1 MLFKDKELLICTI
14 LFANN
19 LVNVLASALATKI
32 LIELT
37 NTDGIFYATVIMTLM
52 ILVFGELIPKT
63 LALSKADSFALKIS
77 PFLRFL
83 VILLYPLTFSLNF
96 IVYILLKIV
105 GVNYSNF
112 KKEEISEKREEE
124 LRGAIDL
131 HGEDS
136 SGEEKNMLKSILD
149 LDEITVGSIMI
160 PRKDIFSLSNK
171 ISYND
176 LLNKLED
183 SPHSR
188 IPIWEKNPENITG
201 VFHVRTLISLKNPDS
216 KKFDIKSLCQKPWF
230 IPESTK
236 LDNQL
241 MEFKKRKEHFSI
253 VVDEYGEFLGIV
265 TLEDIIEEI
274 VGDID
279 DEQDR
284 LKISKKVKGI
294 KSMSPTSFLVKGNV
308 NIRDLNKELNIN
320 LPINSNVS
328 TVAGLVLYESR
339 TIPKTKQVFSFFDL
353 KFEILN
359 KNNNQ
364 ITLLKITKK
373 KKLTFPKKNTIVN
386 MGSFFLVIKDLFEK
400 VLIDQRL
407 VIIDHNSSAYEAAVS
422 MLKNKCGALLVC
434 DNKNEDS
441 LMGIISER
449 DLTFRVIPK
458 NLDPKKTKVS
468 KIMTKNVETIQPNR
482 TTFDAIQIMKSKG
495 FRHLPVVEKKKI
507 IGILSMRDLY
517 DYANNELQ
525 DSLKKHQEFMFGTG
539 YGS

>member
-1 MLFKDKELLICTI
+1 MDLPLHILIGSIVGLVILSAFFSGSETSLTSASKPRMHNLAKSGKKNAKIFEDLFRDKELLICTI

-37 NTDGIFYATVIMTLM
+37 NTDGIFYATIIMTLM

-63 LALSKADSFALKIS
+63 LALSKADNYALKIS
-77 PFLRFL
+77 PFIRLL
-83 VILLYPLTFSLNF
+83 VILLYPLTFTLNF

-136 SGEEKNMLKSILD
+136 SRDEKNMLKSILD

-160 PRKDIFSLSNK
+160 PRKDIFSLPVK
-171 ISYND
+171 ITYND
-176 LLNKLED
+176 LLEQLEN

-188 IPIWEKNPENITG
+188 IPIWEKNPENIIG
-201 VFHVRTLISLKNPDS
+201 VFHVRRLISYKNSDS
-216 KKFDIKSLCQKPWF
+216 KKFNIKSLCQKPWF

-279 DEQDR
+279 DEQDM
-284 LKISKKVKGI
+284 LKTSKKVTGI
-294 KSMSPTSFLVKGNV
+294 KPISPSSFLVEGNV

-320 LPINSNVS
+320 LQINNNVS

-353 KFEILN
+353 NFEIV
-359 KNNNQ
+359 KKKNNQ

-373 KKLTFPKKNTIVN
+373 KV
-386 MGSFFLVIKDLFEK
+386 
-400 VLIDQRL
+400 
-407 VIIDHNSSAYEAAVS
+407 
-422 MLKNKCGALLVC
+422 
-434 DNKNEDS
+434 
-441 LMGIISER
+441 
-449 DLTFRVIPK
+449 
-458 NLDPKKTKVS
+458 
-468 KIMTKNVETIQPNR
+468 
-482 TTFDAIQIMKSKG
+482 
-495 FRHLPVVEKKKI
+495 
-507 IGILSMRDLY
+507 
-517 DYANNELQ
+517 
-525 DSLKKHQEFMFGTG
+525 
-539 YGS
+539 

>member
-1 MLFKDKELLICTI
+1 MDIPLHILIGSIVGLVILSAFFSGSETSLTSASKPRMHNLAKSGKKNAKIFEDLFRDKELLICTI

-19 LVNVLASALATKI
+19 LVNVFASALATKI

-37 NTDGIFYATVIMTLM
+37 DTDGIFYATIIMTLM

-63 LALSKADSFALKIS
+63 LALSKADNYALKIS
-77 PFLRFL
+77 PFIRLL
-83 VILLYPLTFSLNF
+83 VILLYPLTFTLNF

-136 SGEEKNMLKSILD
+136 SRDEKNMLKSILD

-160 PRKDIFSLSNK
+160 PRKDIFSLPVK
-171 ISYND
+171 ITYND
-176 LLNKLED
+176 LLEQLEN

-188 IPIWEKNPENITG
+188 IPIWEKNPENIIG
-201 VFHVRTLISLKNPDS
+201 VFHVRRLISYKNSDS
-216 KKFDIKSLCQKPWF
+216 KKFNIKSLCQKPWF

-279 DEQDR
+279 DEQDM
-284 LKISKKVKGI
+284 LKTSKKVTGI
-294 KSMSPTSFLVKGNV
+294 KPISPSSFLVEGNV

-320 LPINSNVS
+320 LQINNNVS

-339 TIPKTKQVFSFFDL
+339 TIPKTQQVFSFFDL
-353 KFEILN
+353 NFEIL
-359 KNNNQ
+359 KKKNNQ

-373 KKLTFPKKNTIVN
+373 KV
-386 MGSFFLVIKDLFEK
+386 
-400 VLIDQRL
+400 
-407 VIIDHNSSAYEAAVS
+407 
-422 MLKNKCGALLVC
+422 
-434 DNKNEDS
+434 
-441 LMGIISER
+441 
-449 DLTFRVIPK
+449 
-458 NLDPKKTKVS
+458 
-468 KIMTKNVETIQPNR
+468 
-482 TTFDAIQIMKSKG
+482 
-495 FRHLPVVEKKKI
+495 
-507 IGILSMRDLY
+507 
-517 DYANNELQ
+517 
-525 DSLKKHQEFMFGTG
+525 
-539 YGS
+539 

>member
-1 MLFKDKELLICTI
+1 MDIPLHILIGSIVGLVILSAFFSGSETSLTSASKPRMHNLAKSGKKNAKIFEDLFKDKELLICTI

-37 NTDGIFYATVIMTLM
+37 NTDGIFYATIIMTLM

-63 LALSKADSFALKIS
+63 LALSKADNYALKIS
-77 PFLRFL
+77 PFIRLL
-83 VILLYPLTFSLNF
+83 VILLYPLTFTLNF

-136 SGEEKNMLKSILD
+136 SRDEKNMLKSILD

-160 PRKDIFSLSNK
+160 PRKDIFSLPVK
-171 ISYND
+171 ITYND
-176 LLNKLED
+176 LLEQLEN

-188 IPIWEKNPENITG
+188 IPIWEKNPENIIG
-201 VFHVRTLISLKNPDS
+201 VFHVRRLISYKNSDS
-216 KKFDIKSLCQKPWF
+216 KKFNIKSLCQKPWF

-279 DEQDR
+279 DEQDM
-284 LKISKKVKGI
+284 LKTSKKVTGI
-294 KSMSPTSFLVKGNV
+294 KPISPSSFLVEGNV
-308 NIRDLNKELNIN
+308 TIRDLNKELNIN
-320 LPINSNVS
+320 LQINNNVS

-353 KFEILN
+353 NFEIL
-359 KNNNQ
+359 KKKNNQ

-373 KKLTFPKKNTIVN
+373 KV
-386 MGSFFLVIKDLFEK
+386 
-400 VLIDQRL
+400 
-407 VIIDHNSSAYEAAVS
+407 
-422 MLKNKCGALLVC
+422 
-434 DNKNEDS
+434 
-441 LMGIISER
+441 
-449 DLTFRVIPK
+449 
-458 NLDPKKTKVS
+458 
-468 KIMTKNVETIQPNR
+468 
-482 TTFDAIQIMKSKG
+482 
-495 FRHLPVVEKKKI
+495 
-507 IGILSMRDLY
+507 
-517 DYANNELQ
+517 
-525 DSLKKHQEFMFGTG
+525 
-539 YGS
+539 

>member
-1 MLFKDKELLICTI
+1 MDLPLHILIGSIIGLVILSAFFSGSETSLTSASKPRMHNLAKSGKKNAKIFETLFKDKELLICTI

-37 NTDGIFYATVIMTLM
+37 NTDGIFYATIIMTLM
-52 ILVFGELIPKT
+52 ILIFGELIPKT
-63 LALSKADSFALKIS
+63 LALSKSDTYALKIS
-77 PFLRFL
+77 PFIRFL
-83 VILLYPLTFSLNF
+83 VILLYPLTVTLNF
-96 IVYILLKIV
+96 IVYVLLKIV

-136 SGEEKNMLKSILD
+136 SRDEKNMLKSILD

-160 PRKDIFSLSNK
+160 PRKDIFSLPAN
-171 ISYND
+171 INFNN
-176 LLNKLED
+176 LIEKLEE

-188 IPIWEKNPENITG
+188 IPIWEKNPENIIG
-201 VFHVRTLISLKNPDS
+201 VFHVRRLISQKNPDP
-216 KKFDIKSLCQKPWF
+216 KKFNIKLLCQKPWF

-279 DEQDR
+279 DEQDM

-294 KSMSPTSFLVKGNV
+294 KSLSPSNFLVKGNV
-308 NIRDLNKELNIN
+308 SIRDLNKELNIN
-320 LPINSNVS
+320 LPINNNVS
-328 TVAGLVLYESR
+328 TIAGLVLYESR
-339 TIPKTKQVFSFFDL
+339 TIPKTKQIFSFFDL

-359 KNNNQ
+359 KTNNQ
-364 ITLLKITKK
+364 ITLLKISKK
-373 KKLTFPKKNTIVN
+373 K
-386 MGSFFLVIKDLFEK
+386 D
-400 VLIDQRL
+400 
-407 VIIDHNSSAYEAAVS
+407 
-422 MLKNKCGALLVC
+422 
-434 DNKNEDS
+434 
-441 LMGIISER
+441 
-449 DLTFRVIPK
+449 
-458 NLDPKKTKVS
+458 
-468 KIMTKNVETIQPNR
+468 
-482 TTFDAIQIMKSKG
+482 
-495 FRHLPVVEKKKI
+495 
-507 IGILSMRDLY
+507 
-517 DYANNELQ
+517 
-525 DSLKKHQEFMFGTG
+525 
-539 YGS
+539 

>member
-1 MLFKDKELLICTI
+1 MDIPLHILIGSIIGLVILSAFFSGSETSLTSASKPRMHNLAKSGKKNAKIFETLFKDKELLICTI

-32 LIELT
+32 LIEIT
-37 NTDGIFYATVIMTLM
+37 NTDGILYATVIMTLM

-63 LALSKADSFALKIS
+63 LALSKSDSYALKIA
-77 PFLRFL
+77 PFIRFL
-83 VILLYPLTFSLNF
+83 VILLYPLTVSLNF
-96 IVYILLKIV
+96 FVYILLKIV

-131 HGEDS
+131 HGDDS
-136 SGEEKNMLKSILD
+136 SREEKNMLKSILD

-160 PRKDIFSLSNK
+160 PRKDIFSLSVK
-171 ISYND
+171 ISYHD

-188 IPIWEKNPENITG
+188 IPIWEKNPENIIG
-201 VFHVRTLISLKNPDS
+201 VFHVRRLISLKNIDS
-216 KKFDIKSLCQKPWF
+216 KNFNIKLLCQKPWF

-279 DEQDR
+279 DEQDM
-284 LKISKKVKGI
+284 LKISQKVKGI
-294 KSMSPTSFLVKGNV
+294 KTLSSSSFLVKGNV
-308 NIRDLNKELNIN
+308 NLRDLNKELNTN
-320 LPINSNVS
+320 LPINNNIS

-359 KNNNQ
+359 KTNNQ

-373 KKLTFPKKNTIVN
+373 N
-386 MGSFFLVIKDLFEK
+386 
-400 VLIDQRL
+400 
-407 VIIDHNSSAYEAAVS
+407 
-422 MLKNKCGALLVC
+422 
-434 DNKNEDS
+434 
-441 LMGIISER
+441 
-449 DLTFRVIPK
+449 
-458 NLDPKKTKVS
+458 
-468 KIMTKNVETIQPNR
+468 
-482 TTFDAIQIMKSKG
+482 
-495 FRHLPVVEKKKI
+495 
-507 IGILSMRDLY
+507 
-517 DYANNELQ
+517 
-525 DSLKKHQEFMFGTG
+525 
-539 YGS
+539 

>member
-1 MLFKDKELLICTI
+1 MDLPLHILIGSIVGLVILSAFFSGSETSLTSASKPRMHNLAKSGKKNAKIFEDLFRDKELLICTI

-37 NTDGIFYATVIMTLM
+37 NTDGIFYATIIMTLM

-63 LALSKADSFALKIS
+63 LALSKADNYALKIS
-77 PFLRFL
+77 PFIRLL
-83 VILLYPLTFSLNF
+83 VILLYPLTFTLNF

-136 SGEEKNMLKSILD
+136 SRDEKNMLKSILD

-160 PRKDIFSLSNK
+160 PRKDIFSLPVK
-171 ISYND
+171 ITYND
-176 LLNKLED
+176 LLEQLEN

-188 IPIWEKNPENITG
+188 IPIWEKNPENIIG
-201 VFHVRTLISLKNPDS
+201 VFHVRRLISYKNSDS
-216 KKFDIKSLCQKPWF
+216 KKFNIKSLCQKPWF

-279 DEQDR
+279 DEQDM
-284 LKISKKVKGI
+284 LKTSKKVTGI
-294 KSMSPTSFLVKGNV
+294 KPLSPSSFLVEGNV

-320 LPINSNVS
+320 LQINNNVS

-353 KFEILN
+353 NFEIL
-359 KNNNQ
+359 KKKNNQ

-373 KKLTFPKKNTIVN
+373 KV
-386 MGSFFLVIKDLFEK
+386 
-400 VLIDQRL
+400 
-407 VIIDHNSSAYEAAVS
+407 
-422 MLKNKCGALLVC
+422 
-434 DNKNEDS
+434 
-441 LMGIISER
+441 
-449 DLTFRVIPK
+449 
-458 NLDPKKTKVS
+458 
-468 KIMTKNVETIQPNR
+468 
-482 TTFDAIQIMKSKG
+482 
-495 FRHLPVVEKKKI
+495 
-507 IGILSMRDLY
+507 
-517 DYANNELQ
+517 
-525 DSLKKHQEFMFGTG
+525 
-539 YGS
+539 

>member
-1 MLFKDKELLICTI
+1 MDLPLHILIGSIIGLVILSAFFSGSETSLTSASKPRMHNLAKSGKKNAKIFETLFKDKELLICTI

-37 NTDGIFYATVIMTLM
+37 NTDGIFYATIIMTLM
-52 ILVFGELIPKT
+52 ILIFGELIPKT
-63 LALSKADSFALKIS
+63 LALSKSDTYALKIS
-77 PFLRFL
+77 PFIRFL
-83 VILLYPLTFSLNF
+83 VILLYPLTVTLNF
-96 IVYILLKIV
+96 IVYVLLKIV

-136 SGEEKNMLKSILD
+136 SRDEKNMLKSILD

-160 PRKDIFSLSNK
+160 PRKDIFSLPAN
-171 ISYND
+171 INFNN
-176 LLNKLED
+176 LIEKLDE

-188 IPIWEKNPENITG
+188 IPIWEKNPENIIG
-201 VFHVRTLISLKNPDS
+201 VFHVRRLISQKNPDP
-216 KKFDIKSLCQKPWF
+216 KKFNIKLLCQKPWF

-279 DEQDR
+279 DEQDM

-294 KSMSPTSFLVKGNV
+294 KSLSPSNFLVKGNV
-308 NIRDLNKELNIN
+308 SIRDLNKELNIN
-320 LPINSNVS
+320 LPINNNVS
-328 TVAGLVLYESR
+328 TIAGLVLYESR
-339 TIPKTKQVFSFFDL
+339 TIPKTKQIFSFFDL

-359 KNNNQ
+359 KTNNQ
-364 ITLLKITKK
+364 ITLLKISKK
-373 KKLTFPKKNTIVN
+373 K
-386 MGSFFLVIKDLFEK
+386 D
-400 VLIDQRL
+400 
-407 VIIDHNSSAYEAAVS
+407 
-422 MLKNKCGALLVC
+422 
-434 DNKNEDS
+434 
-441 LMGIISER
+441 
-449 DLTFRVIPK
+449 
-458 NLDPKKTKVS
+458 
-468 KIMTKNVETIQPNR
+468 
-482 TTFDAIQIMKSKG
+482 
-495 FRHLPVVEKKKI
+495 
-507 IGILSMRDLY
+507 
-517 DYANNELQ
+517 
-525 DSLKKHQEFMFGTG
+525 
-539 YGS
+539 